1 MYRYASRTNH
11 FMYALGVV
19 GALATG
25 STVPFNSLI
34 FGDLANSMI
43 DFAFNTANGTSQAD
57 IDALMEGVATYAFK
71 STLMGVVMLVCSYIS
86 VTLFNYAAQDQ
97 IFRLRGKFLRSVLH
111 QDMSWFDFN
120 QSGEVASRM
129 NECVL
134 GTYFTP
140 LCETLMKILQ
150 YFSHF
155 VSRDLTKMED
165 GLGEKVVMFLHFLAA
180 FGGCIIF
187 AFIKGWQLAL
197 VCLSSLPVTFIAMG
211 LVGVVCN
218 LGNLLVSLLT
228 HFGCFSSSLQVT
240 ARLSKQELSIYAD
253 AGVIAAEAISG
264 IRTVKAFEGEHR
276 ESKAYKDKIIDA
288 RKINIKRNLFSGLG
302 FGLLWF
308 FIYSSYA
315 LAFWYGV
322 GLVLK
327 NYAGDEYYSNYDPG
341 TMMAVFFS
349 VMMGSMNLGMAS
361 PYIEAFG
368 IAKGACAKVFNLIE
382 KEPAINP
389 IKTVGHNLNQPLTV
403 MEFKDVDFYYPTR
416 ERMKVLDKL
425 NLKIKRGQTVALV
438 GSSGCGKSTCIQL
451 IQRFYD
457 PQGGAIHFNEVNL
470 KDININWLRERI
482 GVVGQEP
489 ILFGTTI
496 YENIRYGREDA
507 TREEIEAAARAA
519 NALRFINKLPRGLYT
534 MVGERGA
541 QLSGGQKQRIAI
553 ARALVRNPE
562 ILLLDEATSALDTA
576 SEVKVQKALEKARKG
591 RTTIIVAHRLST
603 IRRADCIVV
612 ILKGQVVESGT
623 HDELMD
629 LKRHYYNLIT
639 NQVGEVEAIPSTDV
653 MEENELLNNAHDE
666 DEEQIKFPRGN
677 DDDDG
682 IEVKENKGKKYLW
695 PILKMNR
702 NEWPQILCGCLT
714 SVIMGSAMPLFA
726 LLFGSILQILSV
738 RDDPDYVRDN
748 TNIYSLYFVL
758 SGIAVGAATFLQI
771 YSFGFAG
778 EKLTE
783 RLRGLMFEAILKME
797 IAWFDK
803 SSNGTGSLCS
813 RLSGDAAAV
822 QGATGQRIG
831 TVIQALATISLGI
844 GISMYFEWSLGLL
857 ALAFAPFILV
867 ATFLQRKVMIQE
879 HMGTAKAME
888 KCTKLA
894 VEVVSNIRT
903 VVSLGREEM
912 FYRLY
917 MEMLGPA
924 VKKSKRN
931 THYRGFVYGLAR
943 SLMYFAYAACMYY
956 GGWCVIHKGM
966 AFGDVFIVA
975 QSLIMGTVSIASA
988 LAFAPNFQKGLTAAE
1003 NICKLLTRS
1012 PEIVDHADVDTA
1024 PWYAEGNVAFET
1036 VRFSYP
1042 TRPEI
1047 LVLRDLTLSV
1057 AKGERIAL
1065 VGQSGCGKSTCIQL
1079 LQRFYDVDAGSITID
1094 DKDLRSLSLQNI
1106 RRQMGIVSQ
1115 EPILFDRTI
1124 SENIAY
1130 GDNNRLVSQ
1139 AEIIEAAKKANIH
1152 DFIVS
1157 LPLGYENRIGEKGT
1171 QMSGGQKQRIA
1182 IARALIRNPRVLL
1195 LDEATSALDAES
1207 ESLVQAA
1214 LDVASEGRTTITIAH
1229 RLSTIIDS
1237 DVIFVFKDG
1246 QISEQGTHRQLLEL
1260 QGLYFSLYKLQS
1272 GSM

>member
-1 MYRYASRTNH
+1 MYRYASRADH
-11 FMYALGVV
+11 FMYALGVF

-71 STLMGVVMLVCSYIS
+71 STLMGVVMLVCSYMS

-129 NECVL
+129 NE
-134 GTYFTP
+134 
-140 LCETLMKILQ
+140 
-150 YFSHF
+150 
-155 VSRDLTKMED
+155 DLTKMED

-187 AFIKGWQLAL
+187 AFIRGWQLAL

-211 LVGVVCN
+211 LVGVV
-218 LGNLLVSLLT
+218 
-228 HFGCFSSSLQVT
+228 T

-253 AGVIAAEAISG
+253 AGVIAEEAISG

-276 ESKAYKDKIIDA
+276 EAMAYKDKIIDA

-382 KEPAINP
+382 KEPTINP
-389 IKTVGHNLNQPLTV
+389 IKAVGHNLNQPLTV

-416 ERMKVLDKL
+416 KRMKILDKL

-438 GSSGCGKSTCIQL
+438 GPSGCGKSTCIQL

-457 PQGGAIHFNEVNL
+457 PQGGAVLFNEVNL

-489 ILFGTTI
+489 ILFGTTV

-519 NALRFINKLPRGLYT
+519 NALTFINKLPRGLYT
-534 MVGERGA
+534 VVGERGA

-576 SEVKVQKALEKARKG
+576 SEVKVQKALEKASKG

-629 LKRHYYNLIT
+629 LKRHYYNLVT
-639 NQVGEVEAIPSTDV
+639 NQLGDVEAIRSIDA
-653 MEENELLNNAHDE
+653 MEQNELLNNAHDE

-677 DDDDG
+677 DDEDG
-682 IEVKENKGKKYLW
+682 VEAKENKGKKYLW

-758 SGIAVGAATFLQI
+758 SGIAVGAATFLQVKITQFDSTNHAHNFTGNILQI

-867 ATFLQRKVMIQE
+867 ATFLQRKVMVQE

-888 KCTKLA
+888 RCTKLA

-903 VVSLGREEM
+903 VVSLGCEEM

-1003 NICKLLTRS
+1003 NIYKLLTRS
-1012 PEIVDHADVDTA
+1012 PQIVDHADVDTA
-1024 PWYAEGNVAFET
+1024 PWYAEGNVAYEM

-1042 TRPEI
+1042 ARPEI
-1047 LVLRDLTLSV
+1047 VVLRDLSLSV

-1094 DKDLRSLSLQNI
+1094 DKDLRSLSLQNL

-1260 QGLYFSLYKLQS
+1260 HGLYFSLYKLQS